1 MWYVSR
7 MRIVSAT
14 YARAHLPKLLDAAS
28 RGERITI
35 ARHKKPI
42 AELGPSPKAQRP
54 MPILGGVKGIRI
66 VDRRWAEPM
75 TKQEIEAMLGDRY

>member
-1 MWYVSR
+1 MKV
-7 MRIVSAT
+7 VSAA

-66 VDRRWAEPM
+66 LDPRWADPM
-75 TKQEIEAMLGDRY
+75 TEQEIESMLKDHY